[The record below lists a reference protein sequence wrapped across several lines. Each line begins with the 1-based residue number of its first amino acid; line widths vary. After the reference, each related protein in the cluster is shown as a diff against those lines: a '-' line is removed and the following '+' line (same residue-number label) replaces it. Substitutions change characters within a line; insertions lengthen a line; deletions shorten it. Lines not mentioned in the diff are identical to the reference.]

1 MYGAIG
7 LDEIILA
14 NMLKMRDYTLRKLLE
29 KREKSDFQAKLV
41 DRELE
46 RRGILDKLRRRK
58 PEWFI

>member
-14 NMLKMRDYTLRKLLE
+14 NMLKMRDYTLRKLME
-29 KREKSDFQAKLV
+29 KREKSDFQAELV
-41 DRELE
+41 DIELE
-46 RRGILDKLRRRK
+46 RRGILDKLKRRK

>member
-14 NMLKMRDYTLRKLLE
+14 NMLKMREYTLRKLLE
-29 KREKSDFQAKLV
+29 KREKSDFQAELV
-41 DRELE
+41 DIELE
-46 RRGILDKLRRRK
+46 RRGILDKLKRRK